1 MSGMSDSQHHTPLF
15 PALYVVATPIG
26 NLGDI
31 TMRALDIL
39 QRVDRVAAE
48 DTRVSGQLLAHF
60 NISKPMVSI
69 REHNEREAADKVIA
83 WIAAGDAVAYMSDA
97 GTPAVSDPGARLVAA
112 VRAAGLR
119 VVPIPGV
126 SAVTAALSA
135 AGVESGTWLFHG
147 FLPPKSGARKA
158 QLQTLAALP
167 CALVFYE
174 APHRIEE
181 TLADMATVLDSER
194 AVTLAR
200 ELTKR
205 FETIVTLPLR
215 DAPVWLAADPN
226 NVRGEFVVIVHPP
239 AAEAAIVDAEAMR
252 VLDVLLGEL
261 PPTLASKLA
270 SKITGRSK
278 AELYKMSLA
287 LKPQDQENL
296 DQEDA

>member
-1 MSGMSDSQHHTPLF
+1 MNESAHHTRLP

-31 TMRALDIL
+31 TLRAIDTLKC
-39 QRVDRVAAE
+39 VDRVAAE
-48 DTRVSGQLLAHF
+48 DTRVSGQLLAHL

-69 REHNEREAADKVIA
+69 REHNEREAANKVIA
-83 WIAAGDAVAYMSDA
+83 WIAAGEAVAYVSDA

-112 VRAAGLR
+112 VRAAGLA
-119 VVPIPGV
+119 VVPLPGA
-126 SAVTAALSA
+126 SAVTTALSA

-147 FLPPKSGARKA
+147 FLPPKAGARRA
-158 QLQTLAALP
+158 QLQTLAAMP
-167 CALVFYE
+167 SALVFYE

-181 TLADMATVLDSER
+181 TLTDMAAVLDDAR

-215 DAPVWLAADPN
+215 DAPAWLAADPN

-239 AAEAAIVDAEAMR
+239 AAAAAVVDAEAMR
-252 VLDVLLGEL
+252 VLDVLLAEL
-261 PPTLASKLA
+261 PPTLAAKLT

-278 AELYKMSLA
+278 ADLYKMTLA
-287 LKPQDQENL
+287 LKPQDQE
-296 DQEDA
+296 DA

>member
-1 MSGMSDSQHHTPLF
+1 MNESTHHTRLP

-31 TMRALDIL
+31 TLRALDIL
-39 QRVDRVAAE
+39 RSADRVAAE

-69 REHNEREAADKVIA
+69 REHNEREAANKVIA
-83 WIAAGDAVAYMSDA
+83 WIAAGDAVAYVSDA
-97 GTPAVSDPGARLVAA
+97 GTPAVSDPGARLVTA
-112 VRAAGLR
+112 VRAAGLV
-119 VVPIPGV
+119 VVPIPGA
-126 SAVTAALSA
+126 SAVTTALSA

-147 FLPPKSGARKA
+147 FLPPKAGARRA

-167 CALVFYE
+167 SALVFYE

-181 TLADMATVLDSER
+181 TLIDMATVLDGAR

-215 DAPVWLAADPN
+215 DAPAWLAADPN

-239 AAEAAIVDAEAMR
+239 AAAAAVVDAEAMR
-252 VLDVLLGEL
+252 VLDVLLAEL
-261 PPTLASKLA
+261 PPTLAAKLT

-278 AELYKMSLA
+278 ADLYKMTLA
-287 LKPQDQENL
+287 LKPQDQE
-296 DQEDA
+296 DA

>member
-1 MSGMSDSQHHTPLF
+1 MSESQHHTPLF

-31 TMRALDIL
+31 TLRALDIL

-60 NISKPMVSI
+60 NISKPLMSI
-69 REHNEREAADKVIA
+69 REHNERAAADGVIA
-83 WIAAGDAVAYMSDA
+83 RIVAGDAVAYVSDA

-119 VVPIPGV
+119 VVPIPGA
-126 SAVTAALSA
+126 SAVTTALSA
-135 AGVESGTWLFHG
+135 AGVESGEWLFHG
-147 FLPPKSGARKA
+147 FLPPKSGARKS
-158 QLQTLAALP
+158 QLQALATLP

-181 TLADMATVLDSER
+181 TLADMAAVLDSAR
-194 AVTLAR
+194 QVTLAR

-205 FETIVTLPLR
+205 FETIVTLPLAE
-215 DAPVWLAADPN
+215 APAWLAADPN

-239 AAEAAIVDAEAMR
+239 AAAAAVVDAEAMR
-252 VLDVLLGEL
+252 VLDILQSAL
-261 PPTLASKLA
+261 PPTLAAKLA
-270 SKITGRSK
+270 SQITGRSK

-287 LKPQDQENL
+287 MKPQLQDPE
-296 DQEDA
+296 

>member
-1 MSGMSDSQHHTPLF
+1 MNESTHHTRLP

-31 TMRALDIL
+31 TLRALDIL
-39 QRVDRVAAE
+39 RSADRVAAE

-60 NISKPMVSI
+60 NISTPMVSI
-69 REHNEREAADKVIA
+69 REHNEREAANKVIA
-83 WIAAGDAVAYMSDA
+83 WIVAGEAVAYVSDA
-97 GTPAVSDPGARLVAA
+97 GTPAVSDPGARLVTA
-112 VRAAGLR
+112 VRAAGLV
-119 VVPIPGV
+119 VVPIPGA
-126 SAVTAALSA
+126 SAVTTALSA

-147 FLPPKSGARKA
+147 FLPPKAGARRA

-167 CALVFYE
+167 SALVFYE

-181 TLADMATVLDSER
+181 TLTDMATVLDGAR

-215 DAPVWLAADPN
+215 DAPAWLAADPN

-239 AAEAAIVDAEAMR
+239 AAAAAVVDAEAMR
-252 VLDVLLGEL
+252 VLDVLLAEL
-261 PPTLASKLA
+261 PPTLAAKLT

-278 AELYKMSLA
+278 ADLYKMTLA
-287 LKPQDQENL
+287 LKPQDQE
-296 DQEDA
+296 DA

>member
-1 MSGMSDSQHHTPLF
+1 MNESAHHTRLP

-31 TMRALDIL
+31 TLRAIDTLKC
-39 QRVDRVAAE
+39 VDRVAAE
-48 DTRVSGQLLAHF
+48 DTRVSGHLLAHF

-83 WIAAGDAVAYMSDA
+83 WIASGEAVAYVSDA

-112 VRAAGLR
+112 VRAADLL

-126 SAVTAALSA
+126 SAVTTALSA
-135 AGVESGTWLFHG
+135 AGMESGTWLFHG
-147 FLPPKSGARKA
+147 FLPPKAGARRA
-158 QLQTLAALP
+158 QLQSLAALP
-167 CALVFYE
+167 SALVFYE

-181 TLADMATVLDSER
+181 TLADMAAVLDGAR
-194 AVTLAR
+194 LATLAR

-205 FETIVTLPLR
+205 FETIVTLPLC
-215 DAPVWLAADPN
+215 DAPAWLAADPN

-239 AAEAAIVDAEAMR
+239 AAAAAIVDAEAMR
-252 VLDVLLGEL
+252 VLDVLVGEL
-261 PPTLASKLA
+261 PPTLAAKLT

-278 AELYKMSLA
+278 ADLYKMTLA
-287 LKPQDQENL
+287 LKPQD
-296 DQEDA
+296 DA

>member
-1 MSGMSDSQHHTPLF
+1 MSDSTHLTPLF
-15 PALYVVATPIG
+15 PGLYVVATPIG

-48 DTRVSGQLLAHF
+48 DTRVSGQLLTHF
-60 NISKPMVSI
+60 NISKPMISV
-69 REHNEREAADKVIA
+69 REHNERAAAEGVIA
-83 WIAAGDAVAYMSDA
+83 RIAGGDAVAYVSDA

-119 VVPIPGV
+119 VVPVPGV
-126 SAVTAALSA
+126 SAVTAALSV
-135 AGVESGTWLFHG
+135 AGLESGQWLFHG
-147 FLPPKSGARKA
+147 FLPPKSGARRA
-158 QLQTLAALP
+158 QLQALAALP

-181 TLADMATVLDSER
+181 TLADMAAVLDAAR
-194 AVTLAR
+194 LVTLAR

-215 DAPVWLAADPN
+215 ETPAWLAADPN
-226 NVRGEFVVIVHPP
+226 NMRGEFVVVVHPP
-239 AAEAAIVDAEAMR
+239 VTEVAVDAEAMR
-252 VLDVLLGEL
+252 VLDILQGAL
-261 PPTLASKLA
+261 PPTLAAKLA
-270 SKITGRSK
+270 SQITGRSK

-287 LKPQDQENL
+287 LKPQPHSQEP
-296 DQEDA
+296 E

>member
-1 MSGMSDSQHHTPLF
+1 MNESPHLTPLL

-31 TMRALDIL
+31 TLRALDIL
-39 QRVDRVAAE
+39 KRVDRVAAE
-48 DTRVSGQLLAHF
+48 DTRVSGQLLVHF

-69 REHNEREAADKVIA
+69 REHNEREAADKVVG
-83 WIAAGDAVAYMSDA
+83 WIAAGEAVAYVSDA

-112 VRAAGLR
+112 VRAAGQR

-135 AGVESGTWLFHG
+135 AGIEAGQWLFHG
-147 FLPPKSGARKA
+147 FLPPKSGARRA
-158 QLQTLAALP
+158 QLQALAALP
-167 CALVFYE
+167 VALVFYE

-181 TLADMATVLDSER
+181 TLADMAAVLDSAR
-194 AVTLAR
+194 PVTLAR

-205 FETIVTLPLR
+205 FESIVTLPLA
-215 DAPVWLAADPN
+215 DAPAWLASDPN
-226 NVRGEFVVIVHPP
+226 HVRGEFVVIVHPP
-239 AAEAAIVDAEAMR
+239 AAAAAVVDADAMR
-252 VLDVLLGEL
+252 VLDVLLGEV
-261 PPTLASKLA
+261 PPTLAAKLA

-287 LKPQDQENL
+287 LKPQDQDE
-296 DQEDA
+296 A

>member
-1 MSGMSDSQHHTPLF
+1 MNESVHHTRLP

-31 TMRALDIL
+31 TLRAIDTLT
-39 QRVDRVAAE
+39 RVDRVAAE
-48 DTRVSGQLLAHF
+48 DTRVSGSLLAHL
-60 NISKPMVSI
+60 NIAKPMVSI
-69 REHNEREAADKVIA
+69 REHNEREAASKVIA
-83 WIAAGDAVAYMSDA
+83 WIAAGEAVAYVSDA

-112 VRAAGLR
+112 VREAGWI
-119 VVPIPGV
+119 VVPIPGA
-126 SAVTAALSA
+126 SAVTTALSA

-147 FLPPKSGARKA
+147 FLPPKAGARRA
-158 QLQTLAALP
+158 QLQTLATLP
-167 CALVFYE
+167 SALVFYE

-181 TLADMATVLDSER
+181 TLADMAAVLDDAR

-215 DAPVWLAADPN
+215 DAPAWLAADSN

-239 AAEAAIVDAEAMR
+239 AAAAAVVDAEAMR

-261 PPTLASKLA
+261 PPTLAARLT

-278 AELYKMSLA
+278 ADLYKMTLA
-287 LKPQDQENL
+287 LKPQDQE
-296 DQEDA
+296 DA

>member
-1 MSGMSDSQHHTPLF
+1 MNEAAHHTPLF

-31 TMRALDIL
+31 TLRALDIL
-39 QRVDRVAAE
+39 KRVDRVAAE

-60 NISKPMVSI
+60 NISKPLMSI
-69 REHNEREAADKVIA
+69 REHNERAAADGVIA
-83 WIAAGDAVAYMSDA
+83 RIVAGDAVAYVSDA

-126 SAVTAALSA
+126 SAVTTALSA
-135 AGVESGTWLFHG
+135 AGVESGSWLFHG
-147 FLPPKSGARKA
+147 FLPPKSGARRT
-158 QLQTLAALP
+158 QLQSLAALP

-181 TLADMATVLDSER
+181 TLADMAAVLDSAR
-194 AVTLAR
+194 RVTLAR

-205 FETIVTLPLR
+205 FETIVTLPLAE
-215 DAPVWLAADPN
+215 APAWLAADPN
-226 NVRGEFVVIVHPP
+226 NVRGEFVVIVHAP
-239 AAEAAIVDAEAMR
+239 ATEVAVDAEAMR
-252 VLDVLLGEL
+252 VLDILQGAL
-261 PPTLASKLA
+261 PPTLAAKLA
-270 SKITGRSK
+270 SQVTGRSK

-287 LKPQDQENL
+287 LKPQDQDE
-296 DQEDA
+296 A

>member
-1 MSGMSDSQHHTPLF
+1 MNESAHHTRLP

-31 TMRALDIL
+31 TLRALDIL
-39 QRVDRVAAE
+39 RSADRVAAE

-60 NISKPMVSI
+60 SISKPMVSI
-69 REHNEREAADKVIA
+69 REHNEREAANKVIA
-83 WIAAGDAVAYMSDA
+83 WIVAGEAVAYVSDA
-97 GTPAVSDPGARLVAA
+97 GTPAVSDPGARLVTA
-112 VRAAGLR
+112 VRAAGLV
-119 VVPIPGV
+119 VVPIPGA
-126 SAVTAALSA
+126 SAVTTALSA

-147 FLPPKSGARKA
+147 FLPPKAGARRA

-167 CALVFYE
+167 SALVFYE

-181 TLADMATVLDSER
+181 TLTDMATVLDGAR

-215 DAPVWLAADPN
+215 DAPAWLAADPN

-239 AAEAAIVDAEAMR
+239 AAAAAVVDAEAMR
-252 VLDVLLGEL
+252 VLDVLLAEL
-261 PPTLASKLA
+261 PPTLAAKLT

-278 AELYKMSLA
+278 ADLYKMTLA
-287 LKPQDQENL
+287 LKPQDQE
-296 DQEDA
+296 DA

>member
-1 MSGMSDSQHHTPLF
+1 MSESPHHTPLF

-31 TMRALDIL
+31 TLRALDIL

-60 NISKPMVSI
+60 NLSRPLVSI
-69 REHNEREAADKVIA
+69 REHNEREAADGVIA
-83 WIAAGDAVAYMSDA
+83 RIVAGDAVAYLSDA

-126 SAVTAALSA
+126 SAVTTALSV
-135 AGVESGTWLFHG
+135 AGMTSGAWLFHG
-147 FLPPKSGARKA
+147 FLHPRSGARRA
-158 QLQTLAALP
+158 QLRSLAALP
-167 CALVFYE
+167 AALVFYE

-181 TLADMATVLDSER
+181 TLADMASVLDNTR
-194 AVTLAR
+194 QVTLAR

-205 FETIVTLPLR
+205 FEPIVTLPL
-215 DAPVWLAADPN
+215 AEASAWLAADSN
-226 NVRGEFVVIVHPP
+226 NVRGEFVVIVYAP
-239 AAEAAIVDAEAMR
+239 ATDVAIDAEAMR
-252 VLDVLLGEL
+252 VLDILQGAL
-261 PPTLASKLA
+261 PPTLAARLA
-270 SKITGRSK
+270 SQITGRSK

-287 LKPQDQENL
+287 MKPQTDT
-296 DQEDA
+296 

>member
-1 MSGMSDSQHHTPLF
+1 LNICDNAGMSESSHHTPLF

-31 TMRALDIL
+31 TLRALDIL
-39 QRVDRVAAE
+39 QRVDHVAAE

-60 NISKPMVSI
+60 NISKSLVSI
-69 REHNEREAADKVIA
+69 REHNERAAAERVIA
-83 WIAAGDAVAYMSDA
+83 RIAAGDAVAYVSDA

-112 VRAAGLR
+112 VRAAGQK

-135 AGVESGTWLFHG
+135 AGVESGQWLFHG
-147 FLPPKSGARKA
+147 FLPPKSGARRA
-158 QLQTLAALP
+158 QLQTLAALS

-181 TLADMATVLDSER
+181 TLADMAAVLDTAR
-194 AVTLAR
+194 QVTLAR
-200 ELTKR
+200 ELTKK

-215 DAPVWLAADPN
+215 DATAWLAADPN
-226 NVRGEFVVIVHPP
+226 HVRGEFVVIVHAPV
-239 AAEAAIVDAEAMR
+239 AAAMAIDSEAMR
-252 VLDVLLGEL
+252 VLDILQGAL
-261 PPTLASKLA
+261 PPTLAAKLA
-270 SKITGRSK
+270 SQITGRSK

-287 LKPQDQENL
+287 LKPQ
-296 DQEDA
+296 A

>member
-1 MSGMSDSQHHTPLF
+1 MTGMSESSNHTRLL

-31 TMRALDIL
+31 TLRALDTL
-39 QRVDRVAAE
+39 KYADRVAAE

-60 NISKPMVSI
+60 NISKPLVSI
-69 REHNEREAADKVIA
+69 REHNEREAANKVIA
-83 WIAAGDAVAYMSDA
+83 WIAAGEAVAYVSDA

-112 VRAAGLR
+112 VRTAGLT

-126 SAVTAALSA
+126 SAVTTALSA

-158 QLQTLAALP
+158 QLQSLAALP
-167 CALVFYE
+167 VALVFYE

-181 TLADMATVLDSER
+181 TLADMVAVLDGAR

-200 ELTKR
+200 ELTKK

-215 DAPVWLAADPN
+215 EAPAWLAADPN

-239 AAEAAIVDAEAMR
+239 AAAAAVVDAEAMR

-278 AELYKMSLA
+278 ADLYKMTLA
-287 LKPQDQENL
+287 LKPQTE
-296 DQEDA
+296 E

>member
-1 MSGMSDSQHHTPLF
+1 MSESTHHTRLS

-31 TMRALDIL
+31 TLRAIDTLK
-39 QRVDRVAAE
+39 RVDRVAAE
-48 DTRVSGQLLAHF
+48 DTRVSGTLLAHF
-60 NISKPMVSI
+60 NISRPLVSI

-83 WIAAGDAVAYMSDA
+83 WIATGEAVAYVSDA

-112 VRAAGLR
+112 VRAAGLT
-119 VVPIPGV
+119 VVPVPGV
-126 SAVTAALSA
+126 AAVTTALSA
-135 AGVESGTWLFHG
+135 AGLESGSWLFHG

-158 QLQTLAALP
+158 QLQTLATLP

-181 TLADMATVLDSER
+181 TLADMVAVLDSSR
-194 AVTLAR
+194 LVTLAR

-215 DAPVWLAADPN
+215 EAPDWLAADPN
-226 NVRGEFVVIVHPP
+226 HVRGEFVIIVHPP
-239 AAEAAIVDAEAMR
+239 AATAAMVDAEALR
-252 VLDVLLGEL
+252 VLDVLLGAL
-261 PPTLASKLA
+261 PPPLAAKLA

-278 AELYKMSLA
+278 AELYKMTLA
-287 LKPQDQENL
+287 LKPL
-296 DQEDA
+296 DDA